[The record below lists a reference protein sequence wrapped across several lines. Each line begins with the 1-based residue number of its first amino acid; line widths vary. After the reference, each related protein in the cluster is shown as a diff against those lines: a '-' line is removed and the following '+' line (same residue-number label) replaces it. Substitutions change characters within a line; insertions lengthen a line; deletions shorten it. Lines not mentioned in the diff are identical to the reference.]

1 MEDVT
6 FGFKNPTIID
16 IKMGTSSVG
25 EDATPEKRKEMEK
38 KDLSTTTVTL
48 GIRIVGGRVCHSLIV
63 FEDLSNLSLIA
74 VFFRSGMSKRKL
86 MM

>member
-6 FGFKNPTIID
+6 FGFQNPSIID

-25 EDATPEKRKEMEK
+25 EDATPQKRKEMEE

-48 GIRIVGGRVCHSLIV
+48 GIRIVGGRVCILFYSLV
-63 FEDLSNLSLIA
+63 FCFFSLNESFNILP
-74 VFFRSGMSKRKL
+74 FF
-86 MM
+86 